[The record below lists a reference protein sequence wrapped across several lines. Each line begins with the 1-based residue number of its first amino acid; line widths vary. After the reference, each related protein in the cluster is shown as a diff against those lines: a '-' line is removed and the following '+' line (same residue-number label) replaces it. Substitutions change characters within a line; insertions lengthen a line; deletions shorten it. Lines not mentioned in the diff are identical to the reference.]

1 MLIIGIDPDTD
12 KSGVSEV
19 NNGVV
24 TALKNKPFFELLEY
38 IMEMIEQG
46 AVFAL
51 EDVEINKPT
60 FNREGT
66 NARANTRISQN
77 VGAVKQTAR
86 YIKQWLELNNANF
99 HMIRPLAGSA
109 KTCKK
114 NAEYFN
120 KYTNWKGPS
129 NADQRDAAML
139 ALNLHSRLVRTG
151 RA

>member
-19 NNGVV
+19 NDGVV
-24 TALKNKPFFELLEY
+24 TALNNMTFFELQKY
-38 IMEMIEQG
+38 IKGMIEKG

-51 EDVEINKPT
+51 EDVEANKPT
-60 FNREGT
+60 FNRQA

-86 YIKQWLELNNANF
+86 YIKQWLELNNANY

-120 KYTNWKGPS
+120 QYTNWTGPS

-139 ALNLHSRLVRTG
+139 ALNLHSRLQRGG
-151 RA
+151 RG